1 LIAYELKRPRQVSSK
16 QKPEVKHT
24 LHLPT
29 SQAEALS
36 KKNARK
42 KAIFDKEFTDF
53 WADVGDVVYF
63 KHSKANRIEYRVKAV
78 ESDWQKC
85 KWTKGGTL
93 PMFIQ
98 LSRTVILAG
107 DKSREETIWTHTG
120 ALSAPSKKGE
130 WRT

>member
-1 LIAYELKRPRQVSSK
+1 MIAYELKRRKAPSSSHP
-16 QKPEVKHT
+16 QIKHT

-29 SQAEALS
+29 TSESESLS
-36 KKNARK
+36 KKAARK

-53 WADVGDVVYF
+53 WADVGDTVYF
-63 KHSKANRIEYRVKAV
+63 KHSKTNQVEYRVKAV

-98 LSRTVILAG
+98 LTRTVILAG
-107 DKSREETIWTHTG
+107 DKTREETIWTHTG
-120 ALSAPSKKGE
+120 ALRAPRKKGE
-130 WRT
+130 WH